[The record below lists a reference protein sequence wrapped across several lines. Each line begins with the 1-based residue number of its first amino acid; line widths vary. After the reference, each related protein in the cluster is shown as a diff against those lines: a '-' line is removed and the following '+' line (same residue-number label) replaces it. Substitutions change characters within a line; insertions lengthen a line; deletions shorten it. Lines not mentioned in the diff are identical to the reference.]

1 MCMAV
6 SAVFVVWQAREL
18 RAARTG
24 PKHVELERRTDV
36 FLEKW
41 VEEAAAKYLAKRNGH
56 PGLQ

>member
-1 MCMAV
+1 MCM
-6 SAVFVVWQAREL
+6 AVFVVWQAREF